1 MKKFFYNIVVYS
13 LICLTTLSLVTPVNA
28 ETFDNNTV
36 ESSVQNH
43 SEFPSTIIVDGV
55 EKKVRVVNLQEY
67 NEDTSGDFLILINN
81 GEAGGRSLLSENPS
95 FKNPLLNR
103 SWGSRILIYLGD
115 KVVGYVVEKGIEYLV
130 TSGVGKA
137 VFAKVGAA
145 AVAFWPY
152 AAAIAVGAVAI
163 YVVNKG
169 VNYIVNKTIN
179 SSGCVWS
186 GPRVGGIWLCPMRVD
201 IEYFKEAL

>member
-1 MKKFFYNIVVYS
+1 MKNFFYNIVVYS

-81 GEAGGRSLLSENPS
+81 G
-95 FKNPLLNR
+95 
-103 SWGSRILIYLGD
+103 
-115 KVVGYVVEKGIEYLV
+115 
-130 TSGVGKA
+130 
-137 VFAKVGAA
+137 
-145 AVAFWPY
+145 
-152 AAAIAVGAVAI
+152 
-163 YVVNKG
+163 
-169 VNYIVNKTIN
+169 VNYIINKTIN

-186 GPRVGGIWLCPMRVD
+186 GPRVGGVWLCPMSVD